1 MISAIVRTPHLSLC
15 LLSVKKRAIYESMEY
30 TYEGCMIRLISTRVR
45 QEAKIKKNLFIIQHN
60 YFLA

>member
-1 MISAIVRTPHLSLC
+1 
-15 LLSVKKRAIYESMEY
+15 
-30 TYEGCMIRLISTRVR
+30 MIRLISTRVR